1 MRSFLTS
8 VATLIALGVGSYLLL
23 ENVIQQPADQA
34 FSSHSGSVRIP
45 DHGQTHNLVGTDWF
59 SASKH

>member
-8 VATLIALGVGSYLLL
+8 VAAFAVLAVGAYVVL
-23 ENVIQQPADQA
+23 ETSVQQRADQA

-45 DHGQTHNLVGTDWF
+45 THGQTHNLVGTDWY
-59 SASKH
+59 SAAKH